1 MHHTDSE
8 ISRTMRFTPPGKA
21 SNGNM
26 VFVCGGNE
34 WLSGV
39 QMVRELSYTA
49 LIFKRSAFY
58 TFLRTGWLS
67 PFMCIRFHI
76 IFITTL
82 TCLIPVNYLNRA
94 TWCLDL
100 ETAFFLTEECR
111 GLRGSSVQGRPPE
124 AQYQQTPIM
133 LRRSGAAC
141 LLSSSRLT
149 ERNKTH

>member
-100 ETAFFLTEECR
+100 ETAFFFNR
-111 GLRGSSVQGRPPE
+111 RVQR
-124 AQYQQTPIM
+124 
-133 LRRSGAAC
+133 
-141 LLSSSRLT
+141 T
-149 ERNKTH
+149 ERQLGARTTTWSSISANTNHVASVWRCMSIKF